1 MTQLGSRPT
10 SNLVRRS
17 HFNPYQRCHL
27 TGYDVASDLSGLGMK
42 RREFITLIG
51 GAAAWPLA
59 VSAQQR
65 TRPVVGFLG
74 TGLDARQNWL
84 AAFRAGLG
92 GEGFVDGKNVR
103 LEYRSDDGGAEGLSQ
118 LADGLVRGE
127 AAVIAAS
134 GPTAALAAKRATS
147 TIPIV
152 FLSGAD
158 PVHIGLVSSFHRP
171 NENITGFYFP
181 VTELPAKRLA
191 LLHELLPVAK
201 RIAVLVN
208 PADAATAEP
217 TIRGVLVAGRALSL
231 DVEVF
236 NATTR
241 TEIDTAFVA
250 LSKWG
255 PDALLVGSDPLF
267 ITARAQLLALATRH
281 AFPTIY
287 FQRDYVEA
295 GGLMS
300 YGPDYADSYRGAGV
314 YVGRILKGTKP
325 AELPVQQSTKL
336 ELVINLKTAK
346 TLGLEMP
353 AMLLGRADEVIE

>member
-1 MTQLGSRPT
+1 MRRRDFIGLLGGT
-10 SNLVRRS
+10 
-17 HFNPYQRCHL
+17 
-27 TGYDVASDLSGLGMK
+27 
-42 RREFITLIG
+42 
-51 GAAAWPLA
+51 AAVWPFS
-59 VSAQQR
+59 VFAQQR
-65 TRPVVGFLG
+65 AAPVVGFLG
-74 TGLDARQNWL
+74 PGLEARRHWL

-92 GEGFVDGKNVR
+92 SEGFVDGRNVR
-103 LEYRSDDGGAEGLSQ
+103 LEYRSADGGAEGLRE
-118 LADGLVRGE
+118 LAADLVRRE

-134 GPTAALAAKRATS
+134 GPSAALAAKRATP

-152 FLSGAD
+152 FLSGVD
-158 PVHIGLVSSFHRP
+158 PVQMGLVSSFHRP
-171 NENITGFYFP
+171 SGNITGFYFP
-181 VTELPAKRLA
+181 VSELPAKRLA

-208 PADAATAEP
+208 SAEAATAEP
-217 TIRGVLVAGRALSL
+217 TVREVLVAGQALSL

-236 NATTR
+236 RASTSA
-241 TEIDTAFVA
+241 EIDAAFAA
-250 LSKWG
+250 LSSWR

-267 ITARAQLLALATRH
+267 ITTRAQLVGLSARH
-281 AFPTIY
+281 AFPAIY

-300 YGPDYADSYRGAGV
+300 YGPDYADSYRQAGA

-346 TLGLEMP
+346 ALALEVP
-353 AMLLGRADEVIE
+353 PNLLARADEAIE